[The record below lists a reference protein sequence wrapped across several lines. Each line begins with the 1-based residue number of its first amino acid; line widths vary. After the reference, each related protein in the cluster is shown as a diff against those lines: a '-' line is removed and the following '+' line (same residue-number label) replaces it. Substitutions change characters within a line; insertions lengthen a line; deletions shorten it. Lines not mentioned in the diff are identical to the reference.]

1 MNNERNFGL
10 DLIRF
15 IAIFLVVIVH
25 SSFFLNQN
33 FINSI
38 YIIDGVDLFF
48 VLSGFLIGKII
59 INNIIVK
66 NKIEFKDVKSFL
78 IRRWFRTIPNYVLF
92 LIINIVLI
100 YFNLIDG
107 FLNKYLITYFI
118 FFQNLYKPYDFL
130 FWESWSLCVEEWFYL
145 TFPFLIYIINKINKN
160 NLKFTF
166 ILSIC
171 IFITVPLLLRISKIE
186 HNINHSHFD
195 LFFRKIVIFR
205 LDTIGFGILG
215 AYFSYYYRQIL
226 FNYKLIFFVIGL
238 FGILYLNY
246 YKFPIEF
253 EETFKFS
260 LSSLFIVLLFPYFEN
275 ISKNNPL
282 NKPITFISKISF
294 SIYLIHMPLMK
305 LFSQINIYS
314 NKYYYILMYLVFIV
328 SLVILSYICFRYY
341 ESTFLKLRDRFF
353 KKIDN

>member
-107 FLNKYLITYFI
+107 FLNKYLII
-118 FFQNLYKPYDFL
+118 
-130 FWESWSLCVEEWFYL
+130 
-145 TFPFLIYIINKINKN
+145 
-160 NLKFTF
+160 
-166 ILSIC
+166 
-171 IFITVPLLLRISKIE
+171 
-186 HNINHSHFD
+186 
-195 LFFRKIVIFR
+195 
-205 LDTIGFGILG
+205 
-215 AYFSYYYRQIL
+215 
-226 FNYKLIFFVIGL
+226 
-238 FGILYLNY
+238 
-246 YKFPIEF
+246 
-253 EETFKFS
+253 
-260 LSSLFIVLLFPYFEN
+260 LLF
-275 ISKNNPL
+275 
-282 NKPITFISKISF
+282 
-294 SIYLIHMPLMK
+294 
-305 LFSQINIYS
+305 
-314 NKYYYILMYLVFIV
+314 
-328 SLVILSYICFRYY
+328 
-341 ESTFLKLRDRFF
+341 
-353 KKIDN
+353 